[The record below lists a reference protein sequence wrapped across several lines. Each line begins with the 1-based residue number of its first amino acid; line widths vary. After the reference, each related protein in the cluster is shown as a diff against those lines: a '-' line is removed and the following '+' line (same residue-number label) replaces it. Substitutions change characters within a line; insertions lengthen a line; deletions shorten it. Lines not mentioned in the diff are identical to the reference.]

1 MEIGATT
8 APSEMLYHP
17 PMTVTSQALAHRDT
31 RAPLKTGMSVF
42 TLSTL
47 FQRARDLRIDGEPAI
62 CPGDVA
68 AVSPRL
74 AVSGVGWLPKAKS
87 EDE

>member
-1 MEIGATT
+1 MDVGATT

-17 PMTVTSQALAHRDT
+17 PMTVMAQALAYRDA
-31 RAPLKTGMSVF
+31 RVPLKTGMSVF
-42 TLSTL
+42 TLSML
-47 FQRARDLRIDGEPAI
+47 FQRARDLRIDGEPPI